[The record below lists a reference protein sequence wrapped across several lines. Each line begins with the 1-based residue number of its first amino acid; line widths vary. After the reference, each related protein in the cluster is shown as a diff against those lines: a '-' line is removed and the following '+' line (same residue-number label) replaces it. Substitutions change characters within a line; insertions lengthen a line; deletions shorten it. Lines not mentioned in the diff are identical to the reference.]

1 MVFALFLFASLCVFL
16 TATFEKIKKTS
27 LAHLSIYVGYY
38 EEVLAAT
45 RHNHSTCWIVT
56 QSIEDKRARTL
67 ATTHKCQLITNPS
80 QYTDYTLLQAA
91 PKTLVMGVSTFIY
104 FPAFLGAAT
113 EVRVGVIWR
122 MFGMLVLVHLKHCFV
137 QFLRFSAVSF

>member
-1 MVFALFLFASLCVFL
+1 M
-16 TATFEKIKKTS
+16 
-27 LAHLSIYVGYY
+27 AHLSIYVGYY

-45 RHNHSTCWIVT
+45 RHKHSTCWIVT
-56 QSIEDKRARTL
+56 QSTEDKRARTL
-67 ATTHKCQLITNPS
+67 ASTHKCQLITNPS

-113 EVRVGVIWR
+113 EVRAGGENWR
-122 MFGMLVLVHLKHCFV
+122 MFGMLVLVHLNHRFV
-137 QFLRFSAVSF
+137 RFLIFLAL